1 MKDKKRIYLDYAA
14 TTPIHPEVL
23 SVMQETAEKVFGNPS
38 SLHNYGREAKQA
50 IDQARVLIADGLG
63 STNPTEIIFTGG
75 GSEADNLAI
84 IGIALAYQDKGKHII
99 TSCIEHHAVLHACE
113 YLESIGFEVTYLEV
127 DQYGLIQPDTL
138 DNALRPDTTLVSIM
152 HANNE
157 IGTVQPIDVLAE
169 IAHSR
174 EVNFHTDAVQTVG
187 QLPLDINDLKVDLL
201 SISAHKFYGPKG
213 VGALFIREDLK
224 LIPILHGGNQEDGR
238 RAGTENLPGIIGTGK
253 AFQLAVENLTT
264 EPERIQQLNDQLWRR
279 ISNAIS
285 DARLN
290 GHPEQRLPNNLNVC
304 FKDIEAEGLLFH
316 LNLKGIAASM
326 GSACDS
332 ESIDPSHVIR
342 AIKVPVEWERGALRL
357 SLGRNTTPADCEYAA
372 AAIIEIV
379 NKMRS

>member
-127 DQYGLIQPDTL
+127 DQYGVILPETL

-174 EVNFHTDAVQTVG
+174 EVIFHTDAVQTVG

-304 FKDIEAEGLLFH
+304 FKDIEAEGLLLH